1 MTLCAHCVEVVYHIG
16 CDTTIICNR
25 DMYFLTGWSVQV
37 SDSSSVKSV
46 TNSVLN
52 PKNSPSALV
61 ASRSTANTC

>member
-52 PKNSPSALV
+52 PKNSPSD
-61 ASRSTANTC
+61 CFGC

>member
-46 TNSVLN
+46 TNSVLI
-52 PKNSPSALV
+52 ALV